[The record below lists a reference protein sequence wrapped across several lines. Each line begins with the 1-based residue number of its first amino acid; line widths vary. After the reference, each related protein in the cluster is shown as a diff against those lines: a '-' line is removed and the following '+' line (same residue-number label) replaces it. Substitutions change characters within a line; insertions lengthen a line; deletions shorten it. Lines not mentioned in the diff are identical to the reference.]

1 LRRTGNLDC
10 VMGDVYDLVNTA
22 KTKFSASRV
31 VLSGVLWR
39 EGMSWRR
46 IGAVNNR
53 LEWVVKTLGVTFVDP
68 NRWVDD
74 WDLVE
79 MAFT

>member
-1 LRRTGNLDC
+1 
-10 VMGDVYDLVNTA
+10 MGDVYDLVNTA

>member
-1 LRRTGNLDC
+1 
-10 VMGDVYDLVNTA
+10 MGDAYDLL

-46 IGAVNNR
+46 IGAVNDR
-53 LEWVVKTLGVTFVDP
+53 LVWVAKTLGENFVDP
-68 NRWVDD
+68 NSWADD